1 MLQPYNDDVFRFGI
15 VMCFLILLGL
25 CFVVEGADWTDTE
38 IVNAIYKAE
47 GSEGATFLYGIRSV
61 KYDTPEEARR
71 ICFNTVRN
79 NRKRYADYGY
89 KEYKTYLEFLASRY
103 CPIGCENDRGENKYW
118 LKNVLWFLNQP
129 DTI

>member
-118 LKNVLWFLNQP
+118 LKNVLWFLNHP